1 VAVVL
6 CYGLGHF
13 LFRLVP
19 SIAAIVLV
27 VWLLSFAGVPSWLS
41 LGLLPGIVVLGVPRL
56 ERALDRRGAVGRR

>member
-1 VAVVL
+1 M
-6 CYGLGHF
+6 
-13 LFRLVP
+13 P